1 MVPLEGTGLEDPP
14 PYQLARSEV
23 PSSLSVE
30 VVTPGSEPS
39 LSPPPEEEEEE
50 LSPLEEEEPP

>member
-1 MVPLEGTGLEDPP
+1 MVALGGGTGSEDPP
-14 PYQLARSEV
+14 PYQLARVEV

-39 LSPPPEEEEEE
+39 LPPPEEESLPAEG
-50 LSPLEEEEPP
+50 SVPL